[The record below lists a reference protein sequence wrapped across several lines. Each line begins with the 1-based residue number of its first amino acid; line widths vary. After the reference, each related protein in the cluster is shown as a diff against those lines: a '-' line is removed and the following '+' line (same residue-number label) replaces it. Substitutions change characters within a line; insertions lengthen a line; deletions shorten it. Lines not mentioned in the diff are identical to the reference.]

1 MSAGTF
7 SVPGSQMS
15 STSKRRRF
23 RSFVMAVILGIALIA
38 IVVTGFGTDGMGG
51 LGGVG
56 GGQTQAGTRLARVD
70 GQAVTETELNDLI
83 NRQFAQMRQQQ
94 PTLDMATFLQMGAF
108 DQLLDQLITG
118 RAIDAF
124 GRAQGLTV
132 SQTMVDREIVNIPA
146 FRNFA
151 GQFDNNAFQQA
162 LRSQNMTEASLRTD
176 IARSLMQRQLLGPIA
191 LGARVPEGV
200 AREYANLLLER
211 RTGTI
216 GVVPAAALTQGINP
230 NDQQIAAFY
239 QQNRA
244 RFAIP
249 ERRVIRYA
257 MISADLVASRAAATD
272 AEVQAYYRE
281 NQAQYGPRQ
290 TRTLQQVVLQD
301 QRAAQAF
308 LQRVRGGT
316 AFVEAA
322 SGAGFSSN
330 DITFA
335 GQSQEQFAQA
345 TSPDIARQAFA
356 AQQGA
361 IIGPIRSELGF
372 HVVRVEAVQSTPA
385 RALESVRAEI
395 AAAVTQ
401 RKTADLLAALVS
413 RVEDGLADGGSLEEV
428 AQANGL
434 RLTATPPITAAGQ
447 VPGQTFIVPPE
458 LQPLLRAAF
467 EIDPEDPEPVVETV
481 TQNER
486 FALVGIDRVVPAA
499 PPPLAQ
505 IRDQVRSALVEQQ
518 ALARARQVAQ
528 GIVDRIN
535 GGMAPA
541 QSFAQAQGVPAPQAV
556 NLQRMEISRGG
567 QQVPPPLLALFS
579 LPQGRA
585 RIVPAPNNAGFF
597 VVHHAT
603 RTAGNAADQPQ
614 IIATTRQEFSQSAA
628 EEIAQQFARAVE
640 MAASVERDQA
650 AITVMRNRLSG
661 NASAQ

>member
-1 MSAGTF
+1 
-7 SVPGSQMS
+7 MS

-23 RSFVMAVILGIALIA
+23 RSFVMAVILGIALLA

-51 LGGVG
+51 MGGLGG
-56 GGQTQAGTRLARVD
+56 QQQAGTRLATVD
-70 GQAVTETELNDLI
+70 GEAVTETELNDLI
-83 NRQFAQMRQQQ
+83 NRQFNQMRQQQ
-94 PTLDMATFLQMGAF
+94 PTLDMAAFLQMGAF
-108 DQLLDQLITG
+108 DQLLNQLVIG
-118 RAIDAF
+118 RAIDVF

-162 LRSQNMTEASLRTD
+162 LQGQNMTEAALRAD

-211 RTGTI
+211 RTGSV
-216 GVVPAAALTQGINP
+216 GVVPTAALTQGINP
-230 NDQQIAAFY
+230 SDQQIAAFY
-239 QQNRA
+239 QQNRS

-257 MISADLVASRAAATD
+257 MISPEQIASRAAATD
-272 AEVQAYYRE
+272 AEIQSYYRE
-281 NQAQYGPRQ
+281 NQAQYGSRQ

-308 LQRVRGGT
+308 IQRVRGGT
-316 AFVEAA
+316 GFTDAA
-322 SGAGFSSN
+322 SAAGFSAN

-335 GQSQEQFAQA
+335 NQSQQQFTQA
-345 TSPDIARQAFA
+345 ANADVARQAFA
-356 AQQGA
+356 AQQGSV
-361 IIGPIRSELGF
+361 IGPIRSELGF
-372 HVVRVEAVQSTPA
+372 HVVRIEAVQATPA
-385 RALESVRAEI
+385 RTIAQVRDEI
-395 AAAVTQ
+395 AAAVAQ
-401 RKTADLLAALVS
+401 RKTADLLSALIT
-413 RVEDGLADGGSLEEV
+413 RVEDGIADGSSIEEV
-428 AQANGL
+428 ARANGL
-434 RLTATPPITAAGQ
+434 NLVTTPPMTAAGQ

-481 TQNER
+481 AQNER
-486 FALVGIDRVVPAA
+486 FALIGIDRVIPSA

-505 IRDQVRSALVEQQ
+505 IRDQVRNALVEQQ
-518 ALARARQVAQ
+518 ALARARQLAQ
-528 GIVDRIN
+528 GIVDQIN
-535 GGMAPA
+535 RGTPA
-541 QSFAQAQGVPAPQAV
+541 AQAFAQVQGVPAPRAV
-556 NLQRMEISRGG
+556 DMQRLEISRGG
-567 QQVPPPLLALFS
+567 QEVPPPLLALFS

-603 RTAGNAADQPQ
+603 RTAGNAAQQPQ
-614 IIATTRQEFSQSAA
+614 LIATTRQEFSQSAA
-628 EEIAQQFARAVE
+628 EEMAQQFARAVE
-640 MAASVERDQA
+640 MRAAVERDQA
-650 AITVMRNRLSG
+650 AITVMRNRLTG
-661 NASAQ
+661 NATAQ